1 MLLHE
6 LRIRLRAEYNALRL
20 YLATE
25 NLTAGDIIGK
35 AYEIVWKGEITN
47 LFETMTNSD
56 GRYTDEIICWIL
68 KEPNALDFLYQIW
81 QHTDYLLTSE
91 INDLLYD
98 ELIIRKDGANEYAG

>member
-6 LRIRLRAEYNALRL
+6 LRTRLRAEYNALRL
-20 YLATE
+20 YLATG
-25 NLTAGDIIGK
+25 NLTAGEIIGR
-35 AYEIVWKGEITN
+35 AYEIVWKSEITN

-56 GRYTDEIICWIL
+56 GRYTDEIIRWIL

-81 QHTDYLLTSE
+81 QHTDYLLTGE